1 MKFYLQYIF
10 SYINFKPA
18 NVHMFNY
25 VVKPI
30 SLYLQIALG
39 YFDRNPGGGCNEI
52 LVHLSAVGGK
62 GVTKLW
68 YHQVGA
74 YDIKYHKVVVPSR

>member
-1 MKFYLQYIF
+1 MYMKVDLCQLSGPLIFRLFIFLVKDMKFYLQYIF

-39 YFDRNPGGGCNEI
+39 YFDRNPGGG
-52 LVHLSAVGGK
+52 V
-62 GVTKLW
+62 
-68 YHQVGA
+68 
-74 YDIKYHKVVVPSR
+74 